1 LRAVSNS
8 SVLIALSSIGQ
19 LFILTQRF
27 PDGIVIPQAVWYEV
41 VEAGAGQT
49 GSAEVAAGLNTW
61 LSIQEAKN
69 KTLIS
74 VLQQDLD
81 QGEAEAIALWLEQPS
96 EALLLDEKKARQVA
110 RRMTLPILGTL
121 GLLIWAKRQG
131 VIVNLQEQLDV
142 LQTVAK
148 FRLSQQVYDEAL
160 RQVGELQSIQ

>member
-1 LRAVSNS
+1 MRAISNS

-19 LFILTQRF
+19 LPVLAQRF
-27 PDGIVIPQAVWYEV
+27 PDGILIPQAVWYEV
-41 VEAGAGQT
+41 VETGAGRAGAID
-49 GSAEVAAGLNTW
+49 VAAGLNVW
-61 LSIQEAKN
+61 LSVQAVEN

-81 QGEAEAIALWLEQPS
+81 RGEAEAIALLLEQPA

-110 RRMTLPILGTL
+110 RRMNLPIVGTL

-131 VIVNLQEQLDV
+131 AIVNVQEQLDA
-142 LQTVAK
+142 LRTVAK

-160 RQVGELQSIQ
+160 RQVGEG